1 MYKKNVLLVCL
12 VTLFSFSLVSAQSDK
27 LKDLEAK
34 RTRYA
39 KELKT
44 INNLLYIDKRKEKS
58 VVTQVEDVNYKI
70 RVRQNLIKIT
80 NDQANQLTREINTNQ
95 KEITSLRTQLK
106 ELKEDYA
113 NMIVKSYKSKSEQS
127 KVMFLLSSQNFKQAY
142 KRLQYINQ
150 YKEYQKEQ
158 AEDIKLKTQ
167 NLQDLNLAL
176 VKQKEEKKKLIAEN
190 KKTKKALQ
198 LEMKEQQSL
207 MALIKKD
214 LNRHTAELKTKRQ
227 EVARIDREINRL
239 IREAIAAS
247 NKKAGNKT
255 SKGTFALTPAGKKL
269 AANFE
274 ANKGKLGWPVDVGII
289 KSKYGLQRSI
299 TDGTVKQNYQGVKI
313 ATKPNAKVKAVF
325 NGEVYKVIVIKN
337 GNPVVLI
344 THGSY
349 LTAYKNLSKIFIK
362 TGDKVKTGDI
372 IGEVFTSKASGETL
386 LGFGVYKNDAHQ
398 NPEYWLSKN

>member
-1 MYKKNVLLVCL
+1 MHKKNVLLVCL

-127 KVMFLLSSQNFKQAY
+127 KVMFLLSSHNFKQAY

-167 NLQDLNLAL
+167 NLQDLNLTL

-289 KSKYGLQRSI
+289 KSKYG
-299 TDGTVKQNYQGVKI
+299 
-313 ATKPNAKVKAVF
+313 
-325 NGEVYKVIVIKN
+325 
-337 GNPVVLI
+337 
-344 THGSY
+344 
-349 LTAYKNLSKIFIK
+349 
-362 TGDKVKTGDI
+362 
-372 IGEVFTSKASGETL
+372 
-386 LGFGVYKNDAHQ
+386 
-398 NPEYWLSKN
+398 